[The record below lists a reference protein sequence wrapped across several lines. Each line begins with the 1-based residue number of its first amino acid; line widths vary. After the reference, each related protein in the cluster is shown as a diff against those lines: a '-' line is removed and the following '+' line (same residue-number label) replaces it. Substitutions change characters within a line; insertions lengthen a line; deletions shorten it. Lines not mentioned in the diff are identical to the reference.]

1 MDPPRE
7 KKTQGR
13 KKIELKRIEN
23 DAARQVSFSKRKKSI
38 CKKACELNSLC
49 KAETA
54 AILYSPSGALFSFGE
69 PSVEAVVDRYLEG
82 GAHLHEDAYIRAERD
97 ARNAEIDIQYNT
109 AVKRLEDAEKIGK
122 ELADIKKADS
132 DPFGWDVPVEELSL
146 EQLERLQFELESLR
160 IIEQPSEELPV
171 ISITA
176 AASSSANP
184 LVLSRGST
192 SSDISNPP
200 PPNDPQGY

>member
-7 KKTQGR
+7 KKDPRSQKDRVKKNR
-13 KKIELKRIEN
+13 KRSYQTSSILK
-23 DAARQVSFSKRKKSI
+23 KKSI
-38 CKKACELNSLC
+38 YKKACELNSLC

-54 AILYSPSGALFSFGE
+54 AILYSPSGAVFSFGE
-69 PSVEAVVDRYLEG
+69 PSVEAVVDRYLDG
-82 GAHLHEDAYIRAERD
+82 GAHLHEDELIKAERD

-109 AVKRLEDAEKIGK
+109 AVKRLEAAENRGR

-146 EQLERLQFELESLR
+146 EQLERLQFELENLW
-160 IIEQPSEELPV
+160 IIEQPGDELPV
-171 ISITA
+171 ISIAA

-184 LVLSRGST
+184 LVLSRGS
-192 SSDISNPP
+192 SSSNISNPP
-200 PPNDPQGY
+200 PPNDPQ